1 MKPNNPVNK
10 SKLSLSKQTISKL
23 DKNNMHTVQAG
34 NASNS
39 IIPITITITISL
51 VLCNNEN

>member
-23 DKNNMHTVQAG
+23 DKSNMHTVQAG